1 MSRCRRILLVFV
13 LVGIL
18 LSRVSVEAWEARPP
32 MSPPGPRTVASPSD
46 SPVML
51 IENVGQFAEGARFQV
66 WGGQRTIWLAED
78 GIWITVM
85 EVPLPQ
91 PLTPE
96 QVGKTGEGSL
106 SRPQQWRETQAQP
119 QRGGNLKLSFPG
131 SNPHPRLEPFQPLET
146 VVSYFIGSDPQKW
159 HAAVP
164 VWGGVRYVELYPG
177 IDLVVGQGGRA
188 QAAPLQWRLVARDGA
203 DLSGVRLRVEGADGL
218 ALEGERVRVSTAVG
232 ELSLALLP
240 AVAADG
246 SALPRWKEG
255 PRVSASEIGAPFASR
270 DLAAALNQPCS
281 GSVADNPA
289 DLLYA
294 TFPGGSWDD
303 WGRAIAVDG
312 AGCAYVTGNTYSSD
326 FPSSAGAFD
335 PSYNSSGDAFVV
347 KVNANGTELA
357 YATFLGGSRDDGGNA
372 IAVDGAG
379 CAYVTGHTDSS
390 DFPSTAGAFDRSYN
404 GGGFYDAFVVEVNA
418 NGTELAYAT
427 FLGGSGS
434 DGGSAIA
441 VDGVGCAYVTGTTYS
456 SDFPSTAGAFDRSLN
471 GDYDAFVVKVNAN
484 GTGLAYA
491 TFLGGSD
498 YDGGN
503 AIAVDGAGC
512 AYVTG
517 VTSSSNFP
525 SSAGAFDRSYNGGFF
540 DAFVVKVNANGT
552 GLAYAAF
559 LGGSGWDNGI
569 AIAVDGAGCA
579 YVTGFTYS
587 SDCPSTAGA
596 FDRSYNGGFLDF
608 YDAFVVKVNANG
620 TGLAYATFLGG
631 KGCDYGRAIAVDGI
645 GCAYVTGDTDSSDFP
660 STAGAFARSYNGG
673 FYDAFVVK
681 LAMGAG
687 PAPTPTATA
696 TSTPSPT
703 ATATATPTPTATA
716 TATPTATPTP
726 TCTATPTLTTSP
738 TPTATPTPTCTATA
752 TLTTSPTPT
761 ATSTPHRLYLPVI
774 TRS

>member
-119 QRGGNLKLSFPG
+119 QRGVNLKLSFPG
-131 SNPHPRLEPFQPLET
+131 CNPHPRLEPFQRLET

-164 VWGGVRYVELYPG
+164 VWGGVRYVDLYPG
-177 IDLVVGQGGRA
+177 IDLLVGQGGRA

-203 DLSGVRLRVEGADGL
+203 AWSGVRLRVEGADGL

-357 YATFLGGSRDDGGNA
+357 YATFLGGS
-372 IAVDGAG
+372 
-379 CAYVTGHTDSS
+379 
-390 DFPSTAGAFDRSYN
+390 
-404 GGGFYDAFVVEVNA
+404 
-418 NGTELAYAT
+418 
-427 FLGGSGS
+427 GS

-491 TFLGGSD
+491 TFLGGSGWDEGRAIAVDGAGCAYVTGATSSSNFPSTAGAFDRSLNGYWDAFVVKVNANGTGLAYATFLGGSD

-512 AYVTG
+512 AFVTG

-587 SDCPSTAGA
+587 SDFPSTAGA

-703 ATATATPTPTATA
+703 ATATATSTPTATATATPTPTATA

-738 TPTATPTPTCTATA
+738 TPTAT
-752 TLTTSPTPT
+752 
-761 ATSTPHRLYLPVI
+761 STPHRLYLPVI